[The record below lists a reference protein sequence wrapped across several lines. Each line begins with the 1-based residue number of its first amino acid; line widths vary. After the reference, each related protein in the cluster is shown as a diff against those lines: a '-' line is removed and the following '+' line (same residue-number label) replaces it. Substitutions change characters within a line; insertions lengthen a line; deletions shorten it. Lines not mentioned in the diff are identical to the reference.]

1 MLNFRILFSLSL
13 RFIQRCLSVG
23 ALLTSLVLSV
33 LLGSTAP
40 AQASSVSGSVS
51 ETVSETVSGNAS
63 PALDDA
69 SKTAMAQ
76 TQNLLKNQAE
86 REKSMTSLDAKKTDQ
101 QVKDLMGSD
110 TQGAYDLAAE
120 IFPTLV
126 NESGGDPI
134 KMQAT
139 LSQMMKSPESLAA
152 KLTPEQMTRLK
163 ELAKRVEARQPANNA
178 H

>member
-1 MLNFRILFSLSL
+1 MSNFQFSRRMIVRAFSSSIIGCIFCVSL
-13 RFIQRCLSVG
+13 AVHAQST
-23 ALLTSLVLSV
+23 TSL
-33 LLGSTAP
+33 TAT
-40 AQASSVSGSVS
+40 Q
-51 ETVSETVSGNAS
+51 T

-69 SKTAMAQ
+69 SQRAMTQ
-76 TQNLLKNQAE
+76 TQDLLKNQAE
-86 REKSMTSLDAKKTDQ
+86 REKSLASPDARKTDQ

-126 NESGGDPI
+126 NENGGDPI

-139 LSQMMKSPESLAA
+139 LSQMMKNPETMAS
-152 KLTPEQMTRLK
+152 KLTPAQMAKLK
-163 ELAKRVEARQPANNA
+163 DLAKSVEARQPANNA

>member
-1 MLNFRILFSLSL
+1 MLNLRILLSPSM
-13 RFIQRCLSVG
+13 RFIDSTIAIVAIVITVSIGSAAFAQSSVG
-23 ALLTSLVLSV
+23 A
-33 LLGSTAP
+33 
-40 AQASSVSGSVS
+40 
-51 ETVSETVSGNAS
+51 GNAT
-63 PALDDA
+63 PVLDDA
-69 SKTAMAQ
+69 SKTAMSQ

-86 REKSMTSLDAKKTDQ
+86 REKSMTTPDAKKTDQ

-139 LSQMMKSPESLAA
+139 LSQLMKSPESLAA
-152 KLTPEQMTRLK
+152 KLTPEQMVRLK
-163 ELAKRVEARQPANNA
+163 ELAKRVETRQPANNA

>member
-1 MLNFRILFSLSL
+1 MLNLRILLSPSV
-13 RFIQRCLSVG
+13 RFIDSSIAIVAIVIAVSIGSAAFAQSSVG
-23 ALLTSLVLSV
+23 A
-33 LLGSTAP
+33 
-40 AQASSVSGSVS
+40 
-51 ETVSETVSGNAS
+51 GNAS
-63 PALDDA
+63 PVLDDA
-69 SKTAMAQ
+69 SKTAMSQ

-86 REKSMTSLDAKKTDQ
+86 REKSITTPDAKKTDQ

-110 TQGAYDLAAE
+110 TQGVYDLAAE

-152 KLTPEQMTRLK
+152 KLTPEQMFKLK
-163 ELAKRVEARQPANNA
+163 ELAKRVETRQPANNA

>member
-1 MLNFRILFSLSL
+1 MLNLRILLPPSVHL
-13 RFIQRCLSVG
+13 IQKSIAVAAAVAAIVITVSIGSAAFAQSSVG
-23 ALLTSLVLSV
+23 A
-33 LLGSTAP
+33 
-40 AQASSVSGSVS
+40 
-51 ETVSETVSGNAS
+51 GNAA
-63 PALDDA
+63 PVLDDA
-69 SKTAMAQ
+69 SKTAMSQ

-86 REKSMTSLDAKKTDQ
+86 REKSMTTPDAKKTDQ

-152 KLTPEQMTRLK
+152 KLTPEQMAKLK
-163 ELAKRVEARQPANNA
+163 ELAKRAETRQPANNA

>member
-1 MLNFRILFSLSL
+1 MLNLRILLSPSV
-13 RFIQRCLSVG
+13 RFIDSSIAIVAIVIAVSIGSAAFAQSSVG
-23 ALLTSLVLSV
+23 A
-33 LLGSTAP
+33 
-40 AQASSVSGSVS
+40 
-51 ETVSETVSGNAS
+51 GNAS
-63 PALDDA
+63 PVLDDA
-69 SKTAMAQ
+69 SKTAMSQ

-86 REKSMTSLDAKKTDQ
+86 REKSITTPDAKKTDQ

-152 KLTPEQMTRLK
+152 KLTPEQMFKLK
-163 ELAKRVEARQPANNA
+163 ELAKRVETRQPANNA